1 MFLEIKPDIYVNTD
15 RILFCGLDEETKE
28 FAIWEEVRGNMQGFC
43 DVDTE
48 KIRNFLRGADNGRT
62 ENEHMLS

>member
-1 MFLEIKPDIYVNTD
+1 MFLEIKPDVFVNAD

-28 FAIWEEVRGNMQGFC
+28 FAIWEEVRGNMQVFG

-48 KIRNFLRGADNGRT
+48 KIRNFLKGRDNGRA
-62 ENEHMLS
+62 ENN